1 MLEPLTPYSEMHPR
15 AASSMYWECAHEVA
29 DPRFEKEAWISSTL
43 LSFGPC
49 GFSIRSDATI
59 IYCAADDAPGIA
71 KMPTGPVASDA
82 AIITSLFVSSQ
93 RFGRGL
99 ESVLLDT
106 AIMDLLQREFD
117 AVEAFGYH
125 DFGETADDEIF
136 YERTDVGTQGLG
148 IEELFKS
155 TSSEFF
161 ADVNFEIARHFLGI
175 RPDHIGLLPVSILQG
190 AGFEVVQDHPV
201 TPRLRLE
208 LPPAHDLLSAAA
220 VEDLVAK
227 ALA

>member
-29 DPRFEKEAWISSTL
+29 DPGFEKEAWISSTL

-71 KMPTGPVASDA
+71 KMPTGPTSSDA

-93 RFGRGL
+93 RAGRGL

-106 AIMDLLQREFD
+106 AIMDLLQREFA

-125 DFGETADDEIF
+125 DFGETAHDEIF
-136 YERTDVGTQGLG
+136 YDTTDKNAHNIG
-148 IEELFKS
+148 IEELFES
-155 TSSEFF
+155 NSSEFF

-175 RPDHIGLLPVSILQG
+175 RPDSIGLLPVSILQG
-190 AGFEVVQDHPV
+190 AGFEVVKDHPV

-208 LPPAHDLLSAAA
+208 LPPAHELLSAAA
-220 VEDLVAK
+220 VEDLVAR

>member
-1 MLEPLTPYSEMHPR
+1 
-15 AASSMYWECAHEVA
+15 MYWECAHEVE
-29 DPRFEKEAWISSTL
+29 DPGFEKEAWLSSTL

-49 GFSIRSDATI
+49 GFSIGYDATI
-59 IYCAADDAPGIA
+59 IYCAADDAPGIT
-71 KMPTGPVASDA
+71 KMPTGPVSSDA
-82 AIITSLFVSSQ
+82 AIITSLFVTSQ
-93 RFGRGL
+93 RAGRGL

-106 AIMDLLQREFD
+106 AIMDLVERDFE

-125 DFGETADDEIF
+125 DVGENGDDEIF
-136 YERTDVGTQGLG
+136 YDSSSTEPSGLD
-148 IEELFKS
+148 ELFNTGSKG
-155 TSSEFF
+155 FF
-161 ADVNFEIARHFLGI
+161 ADVNYEIARHFLGT
-175 RPDHIGLLPVSILQG
+175 RPDNIGLIPVSVLEA
-190 AGFEVVQDHPV
+190 AGFEVIKDHPV